1 MQKPPQRRMA
11 YIIVFLS
18 ISIPVVVMFWNIQA
32 GVLLLLLGSYVSL
45 QAVRHAVHD
54 NANALSDAESNKLER
69 HKIEQ
74 TRVIRVQLVDDYG
87 RDLPAHIARQRMEEA
102 QAKAG
107 PRDTVVGVRHVLS
120 KD

>member
-1 MQKPPQRRMA
+1 MNKPPQRKLA

-18 ISIPVVVMFWNIQA
+18 ISIPFAVMLWNIQA
-32 GVLLLLLGSYVSL
+32 GVILLLLGSWVSL
-45 QAVRHAVHD
+45 QAVRHAVRED
-54 NANALSDAESNKLER
+54 ANATSDAEANKLAR

-120 KD
+120 KN